1 MEQTNSLKDFLD
13 SYGPSLAKR
22 VNDELEVIHDPL
34 RDERTEMDNIM
45 DRLNKKP
52 FPVQREVVKGI
63 VKSLKSGNKAVYL
76 TAEMGSGK
84 TIMGIASALLL
95 KENPR
100 VLIICPPHL
109 VRKWIGEIKEATP
122 ASRVFNLNGKQ
133 CLSTLEGLRSP
144 RPLTRPEFYIMGRE
158 RAKTTFQWRPAVV
171 RKKSGNFCPRCGG
184 LLLDIDE
191 TPLPVFEKNT
201 QGKFK
206 KKYAC
211 QNMITK
217 WSWDK
222 EAGTHRVEY
231 RRCGEQLWQPD
242 LDNRKYRKYMP
253 ALFIKNKLKNF
264 FDVLIADEIHQYK
277 ALSGQGYAFAILAR
291 ACKYTLGLTGTL
303 MGGYASDLFYLIFR
317 THPGIMLAD
326 DNPWNNLTG
335 FMNKYGVLERITTIS
350 EEDGLTVKS
359 KKRTIVKAKPGVSPL
374 LMGKMLLSN
383 SVFLRLS
390 DMSENLPEYEEE
402 VIELKMSAQQGEA
415 YHGFE
420 EDMKNALKEA
430 LAVGDNS
437 LLGAYVNALLSYPD
451 RIYQGVT
458 VYHPHTHELVALG
471 PPVEG
476 DMPKEKELLQIIEDE
491 ISKGRKV
498 LVYIQNSNTTDIS
511 PRLVK
516 MIEDKGYRV
525 KVLRSGNTEGRS
537 EKIDKWVKK
546 GLDVLICN
554 PKLVET
560 GLDLLSFASIVFYQ
574 CGYSTYT
581 LRQASRRSWRITQR
595 NPVKVYYLTYSDTM
609 QTRAMKLIATKL
621 ETSLALEGELTDK
634 GLSALSESSDS
645 MSKELARALLEQ
657 IDDNGT
663 LKDLW
668 AAYRKKEVQV
678 DCDVTDTRPIDVE
691 EEKLPASVEKVS
703 VEAEQIGDKVVKVSF
718 IEYVGRRKKVT
729 RVEIKKSEL
738 DEMIKEK
745 GSPASVQ
752 FRMF

>member
-52 FPVQREVVKGI
+52 FPVQREVVKGV
-63 VKSLKSGNKAVYL
+63 VKSFKSGNKSVYL

-95 KENPR
+95 KKNPR
-100 VLIICPPHL
+100 VLIMCPPHL
-109 VRKWIGEIKEATP
+109 VRKWITEIKETVPTP
-122 ASRVFNLNGKQ
+122 RVYNLNGKH
-133 CLSTLEGLRSP
+133 CLSMLEDLRSP
-144 RPLTRPEFYIMGRE
+144 KSLTNPEFYVIGRE

-171 RKKSGNFCPRCGG
+171 HKKSGNLCPRCGG

-201 QGKFK
+201 QGKYK

-211 QNMITK
+211 QNMVTK
-217 WSWDK
+217 WSWDT
-222 EAGTHRVEY
+222 EAGTHRVGY

-471 PPVEG
+471 PSVEG

-491 ISKGRKV
+491 ISKGRKI

-678 DCDVTDTRPIDVE
+678 DCNVTDTRPIDVE
-691 EEKLPASVEKVS
+691 EEKLPASIEKVS
-703 VEAEQIGDKVVKVSF
+703 VEAEQIGDKVVRVSF

-729 RVEIKKSEL
+729 KVEVKQDEL
-738 DEMIKEK
+738 DKIIKEK

-752 FRMF
+752 LCMF